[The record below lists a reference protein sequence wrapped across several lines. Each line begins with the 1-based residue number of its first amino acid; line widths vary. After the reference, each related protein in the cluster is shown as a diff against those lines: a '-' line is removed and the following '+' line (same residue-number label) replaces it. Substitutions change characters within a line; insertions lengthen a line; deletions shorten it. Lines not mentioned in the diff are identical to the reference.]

1 MFAAPFIVAL
11 SGGILTPPRGVE
23 DAAPYNLVILFT
35 KTLFDRLSNF
45 PV

>member
-1 MFAAPFIVAL
+1 M
-11 SGGILTPPRGVE
+11 TPPRGVE